1 MFQVLQAAQVHKV
14 LQEQVLL
21 AQQAPLVLLALLGLK
36 EVKVIQ
42 AELVLLAQQVM

>member
-21 AQQAPLVLLALLGLK
+21 AQQVPLALLALQAHK
-36 EVKVIQ
+36 VVKVIQ
-42 AELVLLAQQVM
+42 AELVLLVQQVM